1 MRSANPRALLG
12 VLAAVTATGLVGP
25 GAPAAQGG
33 PDDDA
38 PTLISEKFHG
48 GSAAQFIAAIRR
60 VANELNVVVAAEASE
75 ITIPAMTLNGVTP
88 PAALNLVDGTTY
100 QSRGGRSV
108 KLTVKHMRV
117 YSPHER
123 PTYQIVATVRGQ
135 TASTNAGVWTLAGV
149 LESGIGSEAVLSAIQ
164 LALEVLGSGTP
175 ADVRFHEETALL
187 IARGDA
193 DQLQTIHEVLDR
205 LQDALE
211 AKHRMAALDTERR
224 RVIEALS
231 TAESQ
236 RNQAQEELRVFHRET
251 ERMEVETERMEVR
264 IAELQRMLD
273 GKERE
278 LAATTA
284 RLRALAIQLEHQRK
298 PQGVFSPPDD

>member
-1 MRSANPRALLG
+1 MRSNPRALLG

-38 PTLISEKFHG
+38 PRLISVKFQG

-60 VANELNVVVAAEASE
+60 VAGELNVVVAPEASE

-88 PAALNLVDGTTY
+88 AAALNLVDGTTH

-108 KLTVKHMRV
+108 KLMVKHMQV
-117 YSPHER
+117 YSTHER
-123 PTYQIVATVRGQ
+123 PTYQIVAHVMGP
-135 TASTNAGVWTLAGV
+135 TASTSAGVWTLAGV

-211 AKHRMAALDTERR
+211 AMHRMAALDTEQR
-224 RVIEALS
+224 RVIEALAI
-231 TAESQ
+231 AESQ
-236 RNQAQEELRVFHRET
+236 RNEALEELRVFHRE
-251 ERMEVETERMEVR
+251 MERMEVR
-264 IAELQRMLD
+264 IAELQRTLEGKERMLQD
-273 GKERE
+273 RERE
-278 LAATTA
+278 LAVTTA
-284 RLRALAIQLEHQRK
+284 RVRDLTFELERQRK
-298 PQGVFSPPDD
+298 PQGVFRHPDD